1 MKSWEQLREV
11 QPLAGKIMMN
21 SFLKN
26 RVSHAYLIQGT
37 RGTGKKT
44 FATMIAMT
52 IFCPNVNNVE
62 PCQSCHTC
70 KRILSGN
77 HPDVHWIEPEGK
89 SIKTEQI
96 RTLQHEFGYRGMES
110 AKKVYIITNAEALTV
125 NASNR
130 ILKFLEE
137 PEVETTALLLTDNG
151 QSIIPT
157 IQSRCQILEL
167 KPLQQKAFINRL
179 MADNDIAINE
189 SQSRLISALTN
200 NISEART
207 LHEEDK
213 VYEIKDVVY
222 QLIYQLIANY
232 EDRYLFMHQTY
243 LPKIKDKQDQEL
255 GLDLMLLAFKDI
267 LNFRNQRVEQLLFFQ
282 SNDGLLNRAI
292 EQFSEQRLLHILQA
306 ILEAKQKLNQNVHPT
321 LVMEQLVLRF

>member
-96 RTLQHEFGYRGMES
+96 RSLQHEFGYQGMES
-110 AKKVYIITNAEALTV
+110 AKKVYVITNAEALTV

-151 QSIIPT
+151 QGIIPT
-157 IQSRCQILEL
+157 IKSRCQILEL
-167 KPLQQKAFINRL
+167 QPLQHGAFIDKL
-179 MADNDIAINE
+179 MLDEAVNINE
-189 SQSRLISALTN
+189 SQARLISALTN
-200 NISEART
+200 NLNEAIR
-207 LHEEDK
+207 LHEEEK
-213 VYEIKDVVY
+213 VYEVKEVVY
-222 QLIYQLIANY
+222 QL
-232 EDRYLFMHQTY
+232 
-243 LPKIKDKQDQEL
+243 
-255 GLDLMLLAFKDI
+255 
-267 LNFRNQRVEQLLFFQ
+267 
-282 SNDGLLNRAI
+282 
-292 EQFSEQRLLHILQA
+292 
-306 ILEAKQKLNQNVHPT
+306 
-321 LVMEQLVLRF
+321 